1 MLGTEPILE
10 PVGRAW
16 LLPASGLEQGL
27 LGDAWSRMVGH
38 RHRTKTAPTPWL
50 ECILLRVDNSQPW
63 NGDPGSLGSL
73 GSATDSLATKKDWYR
88 PAFAKTVYTAHYKF
102 GGL

>member
-16 LLPASGLEQGL
+16 PLPASGLKQWL
-27 LGDAWSRMVGH
+27 LGNAWSSMVVGH
-38 RHRTKTAPTPWL
+38 WHRAEEDPTPSL

-63 NGDPGSLGSL
+63 DGELGIL
-73 GSATDSLATKKDWYR
+73 GNNSLALTL
-88 PAFAKTVYTAHYKF
+88 T
-102 GGL
+102 L